1 MSRITEA
8 EVSHSHLPLMNK
20 AKRIVNR
27 GISRVIV
34 GRTFVAM
41 LLAAAVAC
49 DAGNGFGPDSDADPE
64 LLLFVD
70 LVNDHRESIGC
81 PRLVWNDDVAE
92 VAQAHSEDMV
102 DRDFFDHTNPDG
114 DSPFD
119 RLQNEGVPYSS
130 GAENIAWGYH
140 TAAAVLD
147 GWLNSA
153 GHKANIENCS
163 LTEHGV
169 GLHQSRWTH
178 LFIRP

>member
-1 MSRITEA
+1 MNEA
-8 EVSHSHLPLMNK
+8 GKIFDLGCRHVIFGR
-20 AKRIVNR
+20 AIV
-27 GISRVIV
+27 I
-34 GRTFVAM
+34 M

-49 DAGNGFGPDSDADPE
+49 DTGNGLGPDTDANPE
-64 LLLFVD
+64 LILFVD
-70 LVNDHRESIGC
+70 LMNDHRESVGC
-81 PRLVWNDDVAE
+81 PSLVWNDAVAS

-119 RLQNEGVPYSS
+119 RLQNAGVPYSG
-130 GAENIAWGYH
+130 GAENIAWGYS
-140 TAAAVLD
+140 TASAVLD

-169 GLHQSRWTH
+169 GLDQSYWTH